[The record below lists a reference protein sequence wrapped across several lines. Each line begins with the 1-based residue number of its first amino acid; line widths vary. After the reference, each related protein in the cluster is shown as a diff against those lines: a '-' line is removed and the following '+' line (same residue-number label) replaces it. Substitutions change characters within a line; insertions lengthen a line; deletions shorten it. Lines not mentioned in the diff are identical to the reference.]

1 MRWTSAVMLSL
12 IAVVGCSPDLT
23 GPDSPPAAGLTS
35 PSYAFGGN
43 PATFNSTWFQG
54 FEIDAI
60 DWSGTTRVPS
70 GTNSITSSTGAYHG
84 EATSGAFTRFN
95 AYSAVWPGD
104 YSTAIDVYL
113 DPAWPVG
120 QGFDYSVA
128 TSGTTN
134 VHRRD
139 FIFHVGVH
147 ADGRL
152 LVNGSNNSD
161 FTVNN
166 FKLLNDGDG
175 TPHEVQAAGWY
186 TFQHVFYDEGG
197 VLAVDLRLLDS
208 SGGVLFTTTR
218 KDASDLIGTAVGGNR
233 YGWFVFSTRTL
244 AIDNQRRTTAAV
256 QSPTTTALTVTPTSP
271 VLVDNVLG
279 VFGDAAPGFSGG
291 SFAANAVAVGAKSE
305 MYFPPESLFEGREVT
320 VGQVARM
327 SYWTKTGALHSV
339 NTSDWFLLV
348 YTKPFPG
355 DVSTPTWYGS
365 RFGAEPYLSANISDP
380 INTWNLWSTNLA
392 TNTLRFFEST
402 AGAPGANFGSFT
414 DPGWATFIA
423 GNSLGTSVHRA
434 SQKVLFFSIQTGS
447 AWANGFT
454 GQLDGLRIELT
465 DGSVA
470 TVNFEPDP
478 GPDTES
484 PVVTNVS
491 IAPNPAPSTTTSYTL
506 TADATDDVAVTSAE
520 YTINGGS
527 PVAFS
532 VTSGASVSLSAM
544 PGSLEAGVYN
554 ICVTAQDAADN
565 VSNTEC
571 TMLAVYDPN
580 AGFVTGGGW
589 FMSPV
594 GAYVPD
600 GTLAGKA
607 TFGFVS
613 RYEKGKTVPTGN
625 TEFQFKAGDVNFS
638 STSYEWLV
646 VAGARAQYKGTGTIN
661 GTGDYRFMLTAVD
674 GQVTGGG
681 GVDKFRIRIWDNLSG
696 GLIYDNML
704 NAPESDEPTTALGG
718 GSIVIH
724 APKK

>member
-12 IAVVGCSPDLT
+12 TAVVGCSPDLA
-23 GPDSPPAAGLTS
+23 GPDSPPAQDFGG
-35 PSYAFGGN
+35 PSYAFGGSL
-43 PATFNSTWFQG
+43 ATYSSTWFQG

-60 DWSGTTRVPS
+60 DWSGTTRVSS
-70 GTNSITSSTGAYHG
+70 GTNGIMSSTGAFHG
-84 EATSGAFTRFN
+84 EATSGASTRFN
-95 AYSAVWPGD
+95 AYSSVWPGD
-104 YSTAIDVYL
+104 YTTEIDVYL
-113 DPAWPVG
+113 NPAWAVG

-128 TSGTTN
+128 TNGTTN
-134 VHRRD
+134 AHRRD

-161 FTVNN
+161 FKVND

-175 TPHEVQAAGWY
+175 TPYHVTTAGWY
-186 TFQHVFYDEGG
+186 TLQHVFYDDGG
-197 VLAVDLRLLDS
+197 VLAVDLRLLNS
-208 SGGVLFTTTR
+208 SGAELFTTTR
-218 KDASDLIGTAVGGNR
+218 KDASDLIGSAVGGNR

-244 AIDNQRRTTAAV
+244 AIDNQRRATAAQQV
-256 QSPTTTALTVTPTSP
+256 PSTVALTITPTVP
-271 VLVDNVLG
+271 VPVAHVLA
-279 VFGDAAPGFSGG
+279 VSGDAAPGFPGG
-291 SFAANAVAVGAKSE
+291 SFVANAVVADDKSE

-327 SYWTKTGALHSV
+327 SYWTKTGATHSV
-339 NTSDWFLLV
+339 NTSDWFMAI
-348 YTKPFPG
+348 YTKPFTG
-355 DVSTPTWYGS
+355 GVSTSTWYGS
-365 RFGAEPYLSANISDP
+365 RFGTEPYFSASIQDP
-380 INTWNLWSTNLA
+380 ANTWNLWSTNLSA
-392 TNTLRFFEST
+392 NTLRFFEST
-402 AGAPGANFGSFT
+402 AGAPGANFGSFS
-414 DPGWATFIA
+414 DPGWAAFIN
-423 GNSLGTSVHRA
+423 GNSLGTTVHRA
-434 SQKVLFFSIQTGS
+434 GQKVLFFSIQTGS

-470 TVNFEPDP
+470 TVNFEPD
-478 GPDTES
+478 DTDS
-484 PVVTNVS
+484 PIVANVA
-491 IAPNPAPSTTTSYTL
+491 IAPNPAPFTTAGYTL
-506 TADATDDVAVTSAE
+506 TADATDNLAVTAAE
-520 YTINGGS
+520 YSVNGGT

-532 VTSGASVSLSAM
+532 LTPGASVSLSAVL
-544 PGSLEAGVYN
+544 GSLDVGVYS
-554 ICVTAQDAADN
+554 ICVTARDAADN

-589 FMSPV
+589 FMSPA

-600 GTLAGKA
+600 GTLTGKA

-613 RYEKGKTVPTGN
+613 KYEKGKMLPTGN
-625 TEFQFKAGDVNFS
+625 TQFQFKTGNVNFS

-646 VAGARAQYKGTGTIN
+646 VSGARAQYKGAGTIN
-661 GTGDYRFMLTAVD
+661 GTGDYRFMLTAID
-674 GQVTGGG
+674 GQVNGGG
-681 GVDKFRIRIWDNLSG
+681 GIDKFRIRIWDNLSG

-704 NAPESDEPTTALGG
+704 NAPDSNEPTTALGG